1 MAGDEAEFSED
12 TKSTVKQGG
21 YLFAGL
27 SFLGTILLC
36 SFKRVILEI

>member
-12 TKSTVKQGG
+12 TKSRVKQGG

-27 SFLGTILLC
+27 SFLGT
-36 SFKRVILEI
+36 SFLVFF